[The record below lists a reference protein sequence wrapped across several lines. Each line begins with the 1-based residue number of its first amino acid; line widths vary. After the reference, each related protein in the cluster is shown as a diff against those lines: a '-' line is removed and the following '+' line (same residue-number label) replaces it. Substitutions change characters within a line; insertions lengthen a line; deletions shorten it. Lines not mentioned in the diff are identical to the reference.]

1 MSKRVTLL
9 GRSRRNFF
17 TGLAVV
23 LPVVISISLALW
35 LFNQAAGVSDILLFP
50 FNHVPGLE
58 AGYIWKDS
66 INGERGEELYWWW
79 EVVAI
84 LEAVVLIGLL
94 GFLTRYYV
102 GKKLVQLM
110 DYVLMNV
117 PLLGKIYGTVK
128 QVNQAFTS
136 EKKSSFKQV
145 VMVEFPRKG
154 LFSVGFVTAEQ
165 VKTDEGESIIS
176 IFVPT
181 TPNPTTGFLLV
192 LPESKVV
199 KLDMSVADGIK
210 YIVSLGAVP
219 PENAGGV
226 QAAFKAEAA
235 RMLSDG

>member
-1 MSKRVTLL
+1 MSKKQKSKL
-9 GRSRRNFF
+9 GRARRNFF

-23 LPVVISISLALW
+23 LPVIISIIVALW
-35 LFNQAAGVSDILLFP
+35 LFEKAGNVSKILLFP
-50 FNHVPGLE
+50 FEYIPGIDAESFKDGNEL
-58 AGYIWKDS
+58 IW
-66 INGERGEELYWWW
+66 YWG
-79 EVVAI
+79 VVAI
-84 LEAVVLIGLL
+84 FEAVVLTGLL
-94 GFLTRYYV
+94 GFLTRYYI

-110 DYVLMNV
+110 DFVLLNV

-136 EKKSSFKQV
+136 EKKSSFQQV
-145 VMVEFPRKG
+145 IMVEFPRKG
-154 LFSVGFVTAEQ
+154 LYSVGFVTAEQ

-219 PENAGGV
+219 PENASGI
-226 QAAFKAEAA
+226 QAAFKSQAA
-235 RMLSDG
+235 RMLADG

>member
-1 MSKRVTLL
+1 M
-9 GRSRRNFF
+9 
-17 TGLAVV
+17 
-23 LPVVISISLALW
+23 
-35 LFNQAAGVSDILLFP
+35 
-50 FNHVPGLE
+50 
-58 AGYIWKDS
+58 
-66 INGERGEELYWWW
+66 
-79 EVVAI
+79 
-84 LEAVVLIGLL
+84 
-94 GFLTRYYV
+94 TRYYV

-110 DYVLMNV
+110 DYVLLNV

-136 EKKSSFKQV
+136 ENKSNFKQV

-154 LFSVGFVTAEQ
+154 LHSVGFVTAEQ
-165 VKTDEGESIIS
+165 VKTDDGESIIS

-210 YIVSLGAVP
+210 YIVSLGAVS
-219 PENAGGV
+219 PENAEGV
-226 QAAFKAEAA
+226 QEAFKAEAA